1 MLIKM
6 KRIFSA
12 VTVLFLCLLANL
24 GVSSNATVLPLN
36 IQKKS
41 VDNIQNANNFTLY
54 SADALLNQAKKD
66 DEKLSYHCSHCSH
79 CSHRSHFSSRF

>member
-12 VTVLFLCLLANL
+12 VTVLSLCLLANL
-24 GVSSNATVLPLN
+24 GISSNATALPLN

-66 DEKLSYHCSHCSH
+66 DEKLSYHYSRRSHY
-79 CSHRSHFSSRF
+79 SHRSHYSSRF